1 MKRLTIIIVFI
12 ALISCEKSDDFEGSS
27 CFTIMNVDNLFAND
41 TIEFSNCSEG
51 GNYYLWDFGD
61 GNTSTE
67 KTPTHQYANA
77 GTYTVKLVAQ
87 SKEFTDNNADNIINS
102 ADRIEG
108 ESAISQSNIT
118 ILQETQTFPV
128 RLSSKIFLNESES
141 FYIGGNEQAN
151 VPDFY
156 SVFDRENLLD
166 IDSLVFN
173 NEETLI
179 FYGVSDTPESLRIS
193 YSFTDTILSLI
204 SLIDYPEVDID
215 EMDFPVLSGNY
226 DRLKAIYTAYY
237 YYGYAYT
244 DDGNKR
250 DLNMDELIDEKDKI
264 HIQAKIEGEYSFQ
277 GVLDTLNLNSIDKL
291 EDGDSLL
298 TYSLD
303 WIFE

>member
-1 MKRLTIIIVFI
+1 MKRLSIIFVFI
-12 ALISCEKSDDFEGSS
+12 ALISCEKDDDFNGSS
-27 CFTIMNVDNLFAND
+27 CFTILNEGDLFVND
-41 TIEFSNCSEG
+41 KIEFSNCSEG

-67 KTPTHQYANA
+67 KLPTHQYTNA
-77 GTYTVKLVAQ
+77 GTYTIRLVVQ
-87 SKEFTDNNADNIINS
+87 NKEFTDYNADNIINS
-102 ADRIEG
+102 TDRIESG
-108 ESAISQSNIT
+108 SAISESDIT

-128 RLSSKIFLNESES
+128 RLSSKIVLNENES
-141 FYIGGNEQAN
+141 FYKGSNEQAN

-156 SVFDRENLLD
+156 SLFDEENLLD

-173 NEETLI
+173 NEETLL
-179 FYGVSDTPESLRIS
+179 FYGVSDVPESLRIS

-204 SLIDYPEVDID
+204 SLIDYPEVSID
-215 EMDFPVLSGNY
+215 EMGFPVFSGNY
-226 DRLKAIYTAYY
+226 DRLKTMYTAYY
-237 YYGYAYT
+237 YYGYTYT
-244 DDGNKR
+244 DDGSKR
-250 DLNMDELIDEKDKI
+250 DLNMDEIIDEKDKI

-298 TYSLD
+298 TYSLE